1 MLDWDLQPWTA
12 EHEDMRLLANQKLN
26 AWDLFIA
33 ALGLTADLD
42 ELCNEY
48 GLDPLWL

>member
-1 MLDWDLQPWTA
+1 MLDWDSQPWTA
-12 EHEDMRLLANQKLN
+12 EHEDMMLLANQKLN
-26 AWDLFIA
+26 AQDLFIA

-48 GLDPLWL
+48 GLGPVWL

>member
-1 MLDWDLQPWTA
+1 MLDWDGQPWTA
-12 EHEDMRLLANQKLN
+12 EHEDMTLLANQKLN
-26 AWDLFIA
+26 AQDLFIA

-48 GLDPLWL
+48 GLDSLWL

>member
-1 MLDWDLQPWTA
+1 MLDWDSQPWTA
-12 EHEDMRLLANQKLN
+12 EHEDLMLLANQKLN
-26 AWDLFIA
+26 LQDLFIA

-48 GLDPLWL
+48 GLDSLWL